1 MEENILKGIGFAIP
15 SLVTGL
21 VAYFVMNGL
30 RKQET
35 QEKKLDLLSQK
46 KKESLPIR
54 LKAYERMLLFCE
66 RINPIKMLLRI
77 KPIGNHSEAYLQL
90 LLANIDQEFD
100 HNMVQQLYI
109 SDECWKVVIASKIAT
124 INSLKEIESSSE
136 TADDFRE
143 NVFLKYS
150 KKSPSTDTAIAFL
163 KNEVKKM
170 I

>member
-21 VAYFVMNGL
+21 VAYIVMKGL

-124 INSLKEIESSSE
+124 INSLKEIE
-136 TADDFRE
+136 
-143 NVFLKYS
+143 N
-150 KKSPSTDTAIAFL
+150 
-163 KNEVKKM
+163 
-170 I
+170 

>member
-1 MEENILKGIGFAIP
+1 MEESILKGIGFAIP

-109 SDECWKVVIASKIAT
+109 SDECWKVVIASKNRNNQLTERNRKFIG
-124 INSLKEIESSSE
+124 NCRR
-136 TADDFRE
+136 F
-143 NVFLKYS
+143 
-150 KKSPSTDTAIAFL
+150 
-163 KNEVKKM
+163 
-170 I
+170 

>member
-77 KPIGNHSEAYLQL
+77 KPIGNNSEAYLQL

-100 HNMVQQLYI
+100 HNMVHQLYI
-109 SDECWKVVIASKIAT
+109 SDECWKVVIA
-124 INSLKEIESSSE
+124 
-136 TADDFRE
+136 
-143 NVFLKYS
+143 
-150 KKSPSTDTAIAFL
+150 
-163 KNEVKKM
+163 
-170 I
+170 